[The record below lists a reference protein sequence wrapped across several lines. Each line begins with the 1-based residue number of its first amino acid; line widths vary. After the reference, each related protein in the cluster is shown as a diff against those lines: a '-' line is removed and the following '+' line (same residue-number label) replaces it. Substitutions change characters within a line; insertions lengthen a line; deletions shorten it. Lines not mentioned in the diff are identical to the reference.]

1 MKFSIYHSKVRK
13 YLPKSQYKREIIS
26 LAKNH
31 SYSRMTSGQSNFQNE
46 HKVTALNRL
55 LDAAC
60 GDMYIAPT
68 LLEVRMSEQPTQSN
82 MSRRKM
88 LTGIGTGGIALVQY
102 TRTLAQETAMQTT
115 ENICLTRYSTVQAM
129 KSQPR
134 AGDNSFAETAG
145 FYAPGDGGA
154 AVYRIRKRGGEVQPN
169 DADVIALQNGMA
181 AVLVEKRAVNYAMFG
196 AVGDGVQDDGVP
208 IKRAHE
214 YANKR
219 GVPIVNRTGEYWIKQ
234 TNDIPIATDVHWGK
248 TTFHIDEKYN
258 DKNKARFV
266 VRNDEARKD
275 LTQDEALKAAL
286 LEKIKPG
293 VQLIPEL
300 APYAGHLITVEDSQ
314 DRIGIRAGNYSK
326 AGWAREE
333 FFYVE
338 EEGRVI
344 GDIAWAFKNF
354 TSVTATPCNDHYLVI
369 EGGGFYFSGDIPGEE
384 YTGYYHHGIAIHRSR
399 VIIRQQ
405 WMGLE
410 KGKRDISMQPRRGFY
425 VLSGVYDVTLENI
438 RAMPWEKNR
447 RTADRVLAAGTYG
460 ISGARML
467 NCTFRNLTAEGGWVA
482 WGFFGTNLN
491 KNFRVENCRLNR
503 IDVHFHCWNLYIGH
517 CAIGFKGISI
527 TGGGD
532 LVIENTT
539 RYGNQFVNFR
549 RDYGAKWD
557 GHIHL
562 RNCTLKPSGKGKA
575 SVLAYHPDNFD
586 YQYAIGFA
594 RSVKI
599 EDMIVDYIAAPN
611 SKDPCWLMDIVPF
624 SKTHENA
631 RLFFPRRIEFRNIAV
646 EGRGQG
652 VRLIR
657 MPSPHHYDLRQKST
671 YDGNRLIANCTL
683 ICADVQLEKLTPKNP
698 ADPEDMH
705 LLIGGETALG
715 YADSHALCPNIRF
728 TDCENIGIYFGHCI
742 ASAFFERCGINAVH
756 APGLRGEL
764 VFDTCRFQPDVQRV
778 PEIFYTVKSSLG
790 TRFTN
795 CTLHAPIVGGKA
807 RPELIDR
814 TGIVEIDKAVQ
825 HHHLNTALGNDI
837 VNHFKTF
844 DPKFIAKLMARH
856 ELENE

>member
-1 MKFSIYHSKVRK
+1 MRKSYYYSKVRK

-115 ENICLTRYSTVQAM
+115 ENIRLARYPTVQAM

-154 AVYRIRKRGGEVQPN
+154 AVYRIRKCGGEIQPN
-169 DADVIALQNGMA
+169 GADVIALQNGMA

-652 VRLIR
+652 VRLIH
-657 MPSPHHYDLRQKST
+657 MPNPHHYDLRQKST

>member
-13 YLPKSQYKREIIS
+13 YLSKSQYKREIIS

-115 ENICLTRYSTVQAM
+115 ENICLARYSTVQAM
-129 KSQPR
+129 KSQQH

-154 AVYRIRKRGGEVQPN
+154 AVYRIWKRGEEIQPN
-169 DADVIALQNGMA
+169 GADVIALQNGMA

-447 RTADRVLAAGTYG
+447 RAADRVLAAGTYG

-652 VRLIR
+652 VRLIH
-657 MPSPHHYDLRQKST
+657 MPNPHHYDLRQKST

>member
-1 MKFSIYHSKVRK
+1 MAE
-13 YLPKSQYKREIIS
+13 SQ
-26 LAKNH
+26 NH
-31 SYSRMTSGQSNFQNE
+31 
-46 HKVTALNRL
+46 
-55 LDAAC
+55 
-60 GDMYIAPT
+60 
-68 LLEVRMSEQPTQSN
+68 
-82 MSRRKM
+82 MSRRKAM
-88 LTGIGTGGIALVQY
+88 VGIGAGGIVLAHHSARALVE
-102 TRTLAQETAMQTT
+102 ETEMQAT
-115 ENICLTRYSTVQAM
+115 ENIRLTRYPTVQAM
-129 KSQPR
+129 KSQ
-134 AGDNSFAETAG
+134 AGDGDSFAETAG

-154 AVYRIRKRGGEVQPN
+154 ACYRIQKRDRETQPN
-169 DADVIALQNGMA
+169 GADVIALQNDLM
-181 AVLVEKRAVNYAMFG
+181 AVLVENRAVNYAMFG
-196 AVGDGVQDDGVP
+196 AVGNGVQDDGP
-208 IKRAHE
+208 QIKLAHE
-214 YANKR
+214 YANAR
-219 GVPIVNRTGEYWIKQ
+219 GVPIVNRAGEYWIKQ
-234 TNDIPIATDVHWGK
+234 THDIPIATDVHWGK
-248 TTFHIDEKYN
+248 TTFHIDEKHN
-258 DKNKARFV
+258 AKTKPRFI
-266 VRNDEARKD
+266 VRNDEAEKD
-275 LTQDEALKAAL
+275 LTRDDAIKAAL
-286 LEKIKPG
+286 LKQLKPG

-300 APYAGHLITVEDSQ
+300 APYAGHLITVADSR

-354 TSVTATPCNDHYLVI
+354 TSITATPCNDQYLVV
-369 EGGGFYFSGDIPGEE
+369 EGGGFYFSGDVPGET
-384 YTGYYHHGIAIHRSR
+384 YTGYHHNGIAIYRSR
-399 VIIRQQ
+399 TIIRQQ

-410 KGKRDISMQPRRGFY
+410 KGKRDMSMQPRRGFY
-425 VLSGVYDVTLENI
+425 VLSHVYDVTLENI

-447 RTADRVLAAGTYG
+447 RTPNRVLAAGTYG

-562 RNCTLKPSGKGKA
+562 RNCTLKPSGKGKVA
-575 SVLAYHPDNFD
+575 VLAYHPAQFD
-586 YQYAIGFA
+586 YQYPIGFA

-599 EDMIVDYIAAPN
+599 EDLIVDYSAAPE

-624 SKTHENA
+624 SKTAENA
-631 RLFFPRRIEFRNIAV
+631 RLFFPRSIAFRNIFV
-646 EGRGQG
+646 EGRDQG

-657 MPSPHHYDLRQKST
+657 IPNPHHYDLRQKSA
-671 YDGNRLIANCTL
+671 YDGNRLIPNCTL
-683 ICADVQLEKLTPKNP
+683 ICADVQLEKLTPTNP
-698 ADPEDMH
+698 ADPEAMH
-705 LLIGGETALG
+705 LLIGAEPARD
-715 YADSHALCPNIRF
+715 YADSHALCPIIRF
-728 TDCENIGIYFGHCI
+728 SDCENIGIYLGQCI
-742 ASAFFERCGINAVH
+742 ASAFFERCGITAVQ

-764 VFDTCRFQPDVQRV
+764 VFDTCRFQPDAREV
-778 PEIFYTVKSSLG
+778 PAVFYLLKSGLG

-795 CTLHAPIVGGKA
+795 CTLHAPIINGKA
-807 RPELIDR
+807 RPDLIDR

-825 HHHLNTALGNDI
+825 HAHLNTALGNDI
-837 VNHFKTF
+837 VDHFKTF
-844 DPKFIAKLMARH
+844 DPKFIAQLKARH
-856 ELENE
+856 ALEP

>member
-115 ENICLTRYSTVQAM
+115 ENIRLTRYPTVQAM
-129 KSQPR
+129 KSQPH

-154 AVYRIRKRGGEVQPN
+154 AVYRIWKRGGEIQPN
-169 DADVIALQNGMA
+169 GADVIALQNGMA

-354 TSVTATPCNDHYLVI
+354 TSVTATPCNDHYLVV

-652 VRLIR
+652 VRLIH
-657 MPSPHHYDLRQKST
+657 MPNPHHYDLRQKST

>member
-1 MKFSIYHSKVRK
+1 MKFSIYYSKVRK

-115 ENICLTRYSTVQAM
+115 ENIRLARYPTVQAM

-154 AVYRIRKRGGEVQPN
+154 AVYRIWKRGGEIQPN
-169 DADVIALQNGMA
+169 GADVIALQNGMA

-354 TSVTATPCNDHYLVI
+354 TSVTATPCNDHYLVV
-369 EGGGFYFSGDIPGEE
+369 EGGGFYFSGDIPGED

-438 RAMPWEKNR
+438 RAIPWEKNR
-447 RTADRVLAAGTYG
+447 RVADRVLAAGTYG

-652 VRLIR
+652 VRLIH
-657 MPSPHHYDLRQKST
+657 MPNPHHYDLRQKST